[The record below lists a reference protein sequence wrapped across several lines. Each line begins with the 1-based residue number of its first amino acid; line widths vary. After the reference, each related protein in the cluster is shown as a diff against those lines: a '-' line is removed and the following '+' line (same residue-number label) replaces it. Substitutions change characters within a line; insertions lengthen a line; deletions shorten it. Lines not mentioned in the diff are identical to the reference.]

1 MKAAQDVP
9 EATFAAEVGQTRHR
23 QAGEA
28 IERMKYFTEQVMPS
42 REKLVELQRKGVI
55 KGGTLSPRPRA
66 APELM
71 PSFGRAVQ
79 HGFAPPPLL
88 GEASPKK
95 ALYKLPSSSGR
106 PDRGSMRPM
115 AQKSTSLK
123 WAGGRKKTIQLEEDL
138 VEPER
143 TQAQRVEFVRSV
155 GIRTATETMRE
166 QRKREDMA
174 VKWRQHQDER
184 ADVPAEGRHLQAY
197 LQETEDPGKFL
208 YIPSRDYQGRQT
220 SSDFKDATEAEIHAE
235 PVKVLCDLA
244 KIDEKKDP
252 KQSRPASQASTAL
265 DSRPA
270 SARAS
275 SGFDADSRP
284 QSARPRHLPASR
296 PSSAVGTR
304 PPRPSSARPPSHGEP
319 PVGPV
324 GQRPHSAVL
333 PRSVR
338 PARPGSGDIH
348 GEQRPVPLPSS
359 VRPSSARP
367 QSRTSGDP
375 LSNGDFRLPVELD
388 EILDLEMEVA
398 EINGLQEEPLESAV
412 SATRLRRTSVADS
425 GATASSE
432 FLYQGQPLLPVAD
445 ADDPPPS
452 PLSPD
457 TDTMPSPR
465 PLSPLARALEEADIQ
480 SEEDESA
487 VEPLYVEG
495 YFSMLSIRELFT
507 KLDPERKGFITRREL
522 LFALN
527 EHKEIYHAFC
537 RYYIQVEEEYMYW
550 CEQIGQEALPPGGV
564 PPPEAENPRFVDDWR
579 STRRAVDV
587 KASAW
592 ESDVKDFIFK
602 EPEKKLPGRKAL
614 IIRKS
619 LEFLDEACKQVALQ
633 KAPGQAHAGLHQ
645 KCYKLTLEILVNYF
659 KMQGLL
665 TEFCTAQILNQVP
678 LDFPE
683 WVNQEPVA
691 VRRSSLDKDSNRPMV
706 PAAADDV
713 PVDETQEAA
722 GDGNVPIEEEAEQ
735 HDEATEASGSDQG
748 SRSRSPR
755 SHRKATRD
763 LDQDQDDDD
772 PPGSGT
778 DSEEDPLD
786 AELALADANAA
797 EAFAPGVYVLT
808 RRSKVLRSHDVINPP
823 SVGEIIKEFKA
834 GTFLNIMSFHLLP
847 KQRLLR
853 GSLAQ
858 PADGWIDVKNFKNE
872 ECFIATPQESSQVEY
887 HPRRHDGTDDPK
899 DVAPIH
905 ARKEDGPGLYVLTR
919 PVSVVA
925 MCWNIA
931 PEDDDILEE
940 LDEGALVTVEEVQ
953 HLYQEGR
960 IRARLAEPDGWITLL
975 NTENGRRWAMKA
987 EEMQRL
993 KEQAAKDQE
1002 EIDEDE
1008 DEVASEYSSRS
1019 SPKELLQEFPSE
1031 VEEEG
1036 PFKEEMVEETLDV
1049 DEELAEES
1057 GIQSE
1062 EPATALKST
1071 EEAHET
1077 ASKAPSVQE
1086 ELHEDEPVAETQPA
1100 QTEPEDDDEAVA
1112 ASEPEEDGPGLY
1124 ILTRTAFVSPSF
1136 ENVDPDDDE
1145 LVDELDEGTRIRLV
1159 EVVLLE
1165 EENRLRARLVEPD
1178 GWITLKNLETGRRW
1192 ADKLEDDAVDVE
1204 VPTETEALPPD
1215 DASEGSVDEDES
1227 SDGSQSH
1234 RELRKVTEPESE
1246 ISEDEDEGYGLYVLT
1261 RTAFVAAACQNI
1273 SPDDDEILEELEEGT
1288 SVRILEIVDL
1298 EEYQRRR
1305 ARLAHPAGWI
1315 TLENM
1320 ETGRLWAVKQG
1331 DEVAESAPVSEDE
1344 SIESPLVSPRST
1356 VPAPPD
1362 TDDQSEVEV
1371 DDGHDDAS
1379 EDEVDRSNLG
1389 IYVLKRMAFVSPS
1402 CDKLNPED
1410 DEVVA
1415 ELNEGALIQVEE
1427 IETFGDHLRARV
1439 DVPAGWIT
1447 LKNTAT
1453 GKFWAIKQ
1461 GDVVPEDILDRD
1473 TSDDESLPER
1483 PVDTASLPVDET
1495 SEVEVEEAEEADDGA
1510 LDTFDD
1516 DEDATEDGPGVYI
1529 LKRMVFVSPS
1539 CENLDPT
1546 DEELVDEI
1554 EEGTLIRVQ
1563 EVIFLERE
1571 QRVRARLLR
1580 PRGWITLRNTETGRR
1595 WAVPRG
1601 ADTEP
1606 HRADE
1611 VSDQSD
1617 PESEVNF
1624 QEGNSEDSRS
1634 EAASETPEAP
1644 PWKGMVV
1651 YPDVG
1656 SIFTDAEL
1664 CARSSEVSARTT
1676 APHFQEQ
1683 YPIGDYVVLQPSLL
1697 VSPDPHNF
1705 NPSDDV
1711 LVEELEQGQVIQI
1724 VEILEFRDEKRVRAK
1739 LEDPVGWI
1747 TLMDGFGTRG
1757 AVLKENWHSNP
1768 QDLQEDAPGL
1778 YMLKRIAFVTE
1789 KCENINPEEDDI
1801 IDELDE
1807 GRMVRVEE
1815 IAALPHQ
1822 LRVRAR
1828 LAHPPGWITLV
1839 NMETGRRWAMK
1850 ADETLPEQ
1858 PGLYELLAPVT
1869 VSPSAPLL
1877 MPNDEQVVDD
1887 LEKFTKVNI
1896 LEIVKLDERIRGRLQ
1911 QPSGWITLRN
1921 LQSGTR
1927 FARFFA

>member
-1 MKAAQDVP
+1 MIGTSKADTTAK
-9 EATFAAEVGQTRHR
+9 ETIGIN
-23 QAGEA
+23 QADTTA
-28 IERMKYFTEQVMPS
+28 
-42 REKLVELQRKGVI
+42 REKDHTLPNLHHRIGENQDGMDNNGKAGMEDIAKPIKRFFCMLVEDVTI
-55 KGGTLSPRPRA
+55 T
-66 APELM
+66 
-71 PSFGRAVQ
+71 
-79 HGFAPPPLL
+79 
-88 GEASPKK
+88 
-95 ALYKLPSSSGR
+95 
-106 PDRGSMRPM
+106 D
-115 AQKSTSLK
+115 
-123 WAGGRKKTIQLEEDL
+123 KT
-138 VEPER
+138 
-143 TQAQRVEFVRSV
+143 
-155 GIRTATETMRE
+155 
-166 QRKREDMA
+166 
-174 VKWRQHQDER
+174 
-184 ADVPAEGRHLQAY
+184 
-197 LQETEDPGKFL
+197 
-208 YIPSRDYQGRQT
+208 
-220 SSDFKDATEAEIHAE
+220 
-235 PVKVLCDLA
+235 
-244 KIDEKKDP
+244 
-252 KQSRPASQASTAL
+252 
-265 DSRPA
+265 
-270 SARAS
+270 
-275 SGFDADSRP
+275 
-284 QSARPRHLPASR
+284 
-296 PSSAVGTR
+296 
-304 PPRPSSARPPSHGEP
+304 
-319 PVGPV
+319 
-324 GQRPHSAVL
+324 
-333 PRSVR
+333 
-338 PARPGSGDIH
+338 
-348 GEQRPVPLPSS
+348 
-359 VRPSSARP
+359 
-367 QSRTSGDP
+367 
-375 LSNGDFRLPVELD
+375 
-388 EILDLEMEVA
+388 
-398 EINGLQEEPLESAV
+398 
-412 SATRLRRTSVADS
+412 
-425 GATASSE
+425 
-432 FLYQGQPLLPVAD
+432 
-445 ADDPPPS
+445 
-452 PLSPD
+452 
-457 TDTMPSPR
+457 
-465 PLSPLARALEEADIQ
+465 
-480 SEEDESA
+480 
-487 VEPLYVEG
+487 
-495 YFSMLSIRELFT
+495 
-507 KLDPERKGFITRREL
+507 
-522 LFALN
+522 
-527 EHKEIYHAFC
+527 
-537 RYYIQVEEEYMYW
+537 
-550 CEQIGQEALPPGGV
+550 
-564 PPPEAENPRFVDDWR
+564 
-579 STRRAVDV
+579 
-587 KASAW
+587 
-592 ESDVKDFIFK
+592 
-602 EPEKKLPGRKAL
+602 
-614 IIRKS
+614 
-619 LEFLDEACKQVALQ
+619 
-633 KAPGQAHAGLHQ
+633 
-645 KCYKLTLEILVNYF
+645 
-659 KMQGLL
+659 
-665 TEFCTAQILNQVP
+665 
-678 LDFPE
+678 
-683 WVNQEPVA
+683 
-691 VRRSSLDKDSNRPMV
+691 
-706 PAAADDV
+706 
-713 PVDETQEAA
+713 
-722 GDGNVPIEEEAEQ
+722 
-735 HDEATEASGSDQG
+735 G

-899 DVAPIH
+899 NVAPIH

-1145 LVDELDEGTRIRLV
+1145 LIDELDEGTRIRLV

-1192 ADKLEDDAVDVE
+1192 ADKLEGDAVDVE

-1227 SDGSQSH
+1227 SDGSQSP

-1427 IETFGDHLRARV
+1427 VETFGDHLRARV

-1447 LKNTAT
+1447 LRNTAT

-1495 SEVEVEEAEEADDGA
+1495 SEVEVEEVEEADDGA

-1546 DEELVDEI
+1546 DEEL
-1554 EEGTLIRVQ
+1554 
-1563 EVIFLERE
+1563 
-1571 QRVRARLLR
+1571 
-1580 PRGWITLRNTETGRR
+1580 
-1595 WAVPRG
+1595 
-1601 ADTEP
+1601 
-1606 HRADE
+1606 
-1611 VSDQSD
+1611 
-1617 PESEVNF
+1617 
-1624 QEGNSEDSRS
+1624 
-1634 EAASETPEAP
+1634 
-1644 PWKGMVV
+1644 
-1651 YPDVG
+1651 
-1656 SIFTDAEL
+1656 
-1664 CARSSEVSARTT
+1664 
-1676 APHFQEQ
+1676 
-1683 YPIGDYVVLQPSLL
+1683 
-1697 VSPDPHNF
+1697 
-1705 NPSDDV
+1705 
-1711 LVEELEQGQVIQI
+1711 
-1724 VEILEFRDEKRVRAK
+1724 
-1739 LEDPVGWI
+1739 
-1747 TLMDGFGTRG
+1747 
-1757 AVLKENWHSNP
+1757 
-1768 QDLQEDAPGL
+1768 
-1778 YMLKRIAFVTE
+1778 
-1789 KCENINPEEDDI
+1789 
-1801 IDELDE
+1801 
-1807 GRMVRVEE
+1807 
-1815 IAALPHQ
+1815 
-1822 LRVRAR
+1822 
-1828 LAHPPGWITLV
+1828 
-1839 NMETGRRWAMK
+1839 
-1850 ADETLPEQ
+1850 
-1858 PGLYELLAPVT
+1858 
-1869 VSPSAPLL
+1869 
-1877 MPNDEQVVDD
+1877 
-1887 LEKFTKVNI
+1887 
-1896 LEIVKLDERIRGRLQ
+1896 
-1911 QPSGWITLRN
+1911 
-1921 LQSGTR
+1921 
-1927 FARFFA
+1927 